1 VIAGNLGDRGTMD
14 IKRILAE
21 LHADRQNI
29 NQAITALEHVGGRK
43 RRGRPPKW
51 MSETVKEKGPLAE
64 RKRKKVGKAHRSREI
79 EPSSSLNKVSD

>member
-51 MSETVKEKGPLAE
+51 MSKTAPEKGSLAE
-64 RKRKKVGKAHRSREI
+64 RNKRRSGKVYRSREL
-79 EPSSSLNKVSD
+79 EPSSSPN